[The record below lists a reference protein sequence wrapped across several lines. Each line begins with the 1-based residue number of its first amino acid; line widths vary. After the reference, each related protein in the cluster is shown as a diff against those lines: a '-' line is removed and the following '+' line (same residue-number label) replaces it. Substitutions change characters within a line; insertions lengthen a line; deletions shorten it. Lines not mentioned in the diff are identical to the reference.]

1 MHPNHLPQLAGKRI
15 LVVEDEPMISMLIE
29 DILFH
34 LECVVVGPASNL
46 ALALNLAEN
55 REFDAAILD
64 VRLGSENS
72 FPVADVLKRAGIPFA
87 FATGYADGSF
97 LHNAPIL
104 QKPYSFGGVSAMLA
118 RLVQDSNSEN

>member
-55 REFDAAILD
+55 RELDAAILD

-87 FATGYADGSF
+87 FATGYGDGSYP
-97 LHNAPIL
+97 HNAPVL
-104 QKPYSFGGVSAMLA
+104 QKPYSFDGVSAMLT
-118 RLVQDSNSEN
+118 RLVLSKTSGN